1 MLLPELTMH
10 IDHRKEFLKLTFPAL
25 ARGRSES
32 QGLTLTLTS
41 TLKLF
46 TAANLHYLPDW

>member
-1 MLLPELTMH
+1 MH

-25 ARGRSES
+25 ARGQSES
-32 QGLTLTLTS
+32 QGLTLTS

-46 TAANLHYLPDW
+46 TAANLHYPPDW

>member
-10 IDHRKEFLKLTFPAL
+10 IDPRKEFLKLTFPAL
-25 ARGRSES
+25 ARGQSES
-32 QGLTLTLTS
+32 QGLTLTS